1 MLGEESEREMSEV
14 KSIRS
19 YGLAVSGVVEGR
31 ETRRDC
37 SGGCCEIV
45 SERPSGKEV
54 GKSEASIL
62 EKILNSL

>member
-37 SGGCCEIV
+37 SRGCCEIV
-45 SERPSGKEV
+45 SERSGGRDV
-54 GKSEASIL
+54 WKSEAS
-62 EKILNSL
+62 NSRKS